1 VDYRTLNCKENLI
14 HITLKYS
21 GRYGEGLELRYLD
34 KISVQYMS
42 QIETDQA
49 ILKNSNRWEAAA
61 FVDRSDP
68 KNVADQRYQNPFTY
82 CTTPPKMEHRSPLGV
97 LPPELYIMILNYLDY
112 PDETGRA
119 PMAIFGLAL
128 SSNSM
133 YQFVQY
139 WVSTLGNVDD
149 EYAKISSLQLLDPPP
164 GYPRSYLAVYC
175 KQHAGICALCT
186 LRKYKLEHFSQ
197 LQLCHACDLKY
208 FLKISKD
215 RLYSLY
221 YIRSRKEVYIQ
232 LLKNELPC
240 VTAPHEDSSG
250 LGRTATWYLWADVQ
264 RMKSKGYL
272 RPLKIFK
279 WEQATFKNEEYTY
292 HLGSRQDLNSSVHWN
307 GRLVSIAA
315 LAWCK
320 SESISKPIALFGQIS
335 CSRRPLVI
343 EAAHFIE
350 FRYRF
355 DPNWQPPGPESLTEF
370 IRMALPWANETYWEL
385 RPWRVS
391 NFPHHPRS
399 LIISDLGV
407 SGRDKKQAEHDMKMY
422 QYRCTKI
429 RAVLKAFP
437 EILLSPKT
445 WQKCMLEH
453 RGLSVDRVR
462 SMAREESLT
471 WMGYTPNDMQFGIHR
486 WSCGKV
492 HWDPRLFWPQSV
504 EQINRCKSFGIDVV
518 KIKDGSLVIGP
529 PIQKEDLEWRRYHI

>member
-1 VDYRTLNCKENLI
+1 
-14 HITLKYS
+14 
-21 GRYGEGLELRYLD
+21 
-34 KISVQYMS
+34 
-42 QIETDQA
+42 
-49 ILKNSNRWEAAA
+49 
-61 FVDRSDP
+61 
-68 KNVADQRYQNPFTY
+68 
-82 CTTPPKMEHRSPLGV
+82 
-97 LPPELYIMILNYLDY
+97 
-112 PDETGRA
+112 
-119 PMAIFGLAL
+119 MAIFSLAL

-133 YQFVQY
+133 YQLVQY

-149 EYAKISSLQLLDPPP
+149 EYAKISSLQLSDPLP

-186 LRKYKLEHFSQ
+186 LRKYKPEHFSQ

-221 YIRSRKEVYIQ
+221 YIRSRKKVDKDRFE
-232 LLKNELPC
+232 NELRG
-240 VTAPHEDSSG
+240 VTVPYEDSSG
-250 LGRTATWYLWADVQ
+250 LDRTATWYLWADVQ

-272 RPLKIFK
+272 LPWKI
-279 WEQATFKNEEYTY
+279 WEQATFNNEDYTY
-292 HLGSRQDLNSSVHWN
+292 HLGSRHYSYSSLQWN
-307 GRLVSIAA
+307 WRLVSDAA

-320 SESISKPIALFGQIS
+320 SESTSKPIAFFGQIP
-335 CSRRPLVI
+335 CPRRPLI
-343 EAAHFIE
+343 MEAAHFIE

-355 DPNWQPPGPESLTEF
+355 DPNWQPPGAESLIEF

-399 LIISDLGV
+399 LIINDIGV
-407 SGRDKKQAEHDMKMY
+407 SGRDKKQAEHDMRMY

-453 RGLSVDRVR
+453 RGLSIDHVR

-471 WMGYTPNDMQFGIHR
+471 WMGYTPNDMQFEIHR
-486 WSCGKV
+486 WRCEKV
-492 HWDPRLFWPQSV
+492 HWDPELFCSQS
-504 EQINRCKSFGIDVV
+504 EERKNSCGSFDIDIV
-518 KIKDGSLVIGP
+518 KIKDGSLVIVP
-529 PIQKEDLEWRRYHI
+529 PIQKEDVEWRRYHI